1 MISAILRKVYNQQ
14 QRQSLAITASAT
26 MAGVLLLAL
35 LSLIVFILIRGSSY
49 FWPLDI
55 YTISYTDPLDQ
66 STKQAFAQ
74 VRAVSVRAPAILAQS
89 QNTTTKVDTEKE
101 QNWLLSY
108 VDNNRLVVTQTL
120 LFEHQVLSIARN
132 PDVAELNLI
141 NGNTV
146 FANPVSIQLPQ
157 GTIQP
162 ISQLNEVRLEVS
174 LLQQQVDDIRKQ
186 YLSPIHQSLAD
197 LDRLS
202 VSDDAPARLRLTEQF
217 VHYQNTVDQLQQSVG
232 TYQLN
237 AIDAAGVQI
246 SIPLASIQKATFP
259 NQLSS
264 LGKVWASI
272 GRIWLFISDEPKQAN
287 TAGGVFPALFGTILM
302 VFLMT
307 LIVTPFG
314 VLAAVYLSEYAPSGA
329 LTTALRIGV
338 SNMAGVPSIVY
349 GVFGLGF
356 FVYAIG
362 GSIDTLFYSDDL
374 PSPTFG
380 APGLFWAS
388 LTMALLTLPVVVVA
402 TEEGLQRVPRGIRS
416 SSYALGATKIETIW
430 YTVLP
435 IASPGIMTGV
445 ILAIARAA
453 GEVAP
458 LMLVGAVKFAPTL
471 PVDSEF
477 PFLHLERQF
486 MHLGVFIYDGA
497 FHSQTDSKG
506 SSMMFAACL
515 LLLLCVFVL
524 NLIAI
529 NLRSRLRK
537 RYSQV

>member
-1 MISAILRKVYNQQ
+1 M
-14 QRQSLAITASAT
+14 
-26 MAGVLLLAL
+26 GV
-35 LSLIVFILIRGSSY
+35 
-49 FWPLDI
+49 
-55 YTISYTDPLDQ
+55 
-66 STKQAFAQ
+66 
-74 VRAVSVRAPAILAQS
+74 
-89 QNTTTKVDTEKE
+89 TE
-101 QNWLLSY
+101 
-108 VDNNRLVVTQTL
+108 
-120 LFEHQVLSIARN
+120 
-132 PDVAELNLI
+132 
-141 NGNTV
+141 
-146 FANPVSIQLPQ
+146 
-157 GTIQP
+157 
-162 ISQLNEVRLEVS
+162 
-174 LLQQQVDDIRKQ
+174 
-186 YLSPIHQSLAD
+186 
-197 LDRLS
+197 
-202 VSDDAPARLRLTEQF
+202 DAPARTKLSEQF
-217 VHYQNTVDQLQQSVG
+217 FHYQKAIEQLQIKVDA
-232 TYQLN
+232 YQLVVT
-237 AIDAAGVQI
+237 DAEGNQAEM
-246 SIPLASIQKATFP
+246 PLVDIQRITYP
-259 NQLSS
+259 NQLSG
-264 LGKVWASI
+264 LGKLWASI
-272 GRIWLFISDEPKQAN
+272 TRIWVFISDEPKQAN

-314 VLAAVYLSEYAPSGA
+314 VLAAIYLSEYAPNNT

-362 GSIDTLFYSDDL
+362 GSIDSVFYSNDL

-402 TEEGLQRVPRGIRS
+402 TEEGLKRVPRGIRS

-435 IASPGIMTGV
+435 IASPGIMTGI

-471 PVDSEF
+471 PVDGDF
-477 PFLHLERQF
+477 PFLHLDRQF

-537 RYSQV
+537 RYSQG

>member
-1 MISAILRKVYNQQ
+1 MVAIL
-14 QRQSLAITASAT
+14 
-26 MAGVLLLAL
+26 LLTLM
-35 LSLIVFILIRGSSY
+35 SIIGFILIRGSAY

-55 YTISYTDPLDQ
+55 YTLTYANSQTGV
-66 STKQAFAQ
+66 TAQAFAQ
-74 VRAVSVRAPAILAQS
+74 IRDESMRAPLIMQSGEQGAIKQR
-89 QNTTTKVDTEKE
+89 TEE
-101 QNWLLSY
+101 QNWWLSY
-108 VDNNRLVVTQTL
+108 VVEGRVTLSRELLDPANVLSVSKNPNVAEITLTNGETVLANPLFKTPTQT
-120 LFEHQVLSIARN
+120 QRQALSNLQEARVN
-132 PDVAELNLI
+132 VDY
-141 NGNTV
+141 
-146 FANPVSIQLPQ
+146 
-157 GTIQP
+157 
-162 ISQLNEVRLEVS
+162 
-174 LLQQQVDDIRKQ
+174 LQQQIESVRRAH
-186 YLSPIHQSLAD
+186 LSPIHEELAEF
-197 LDRLS
+197 DRLG
-202 VSDDAPARLRLTEQF
+202 VANDAPARVRLTQQF
-217 VHYQNTVDQLQQSVG
+217 YEHQQTIQQYQQQLAQYTLEVVDAQGNVSVLMLSELEHIDFSN
-232 TYQLN
+232 QLN
-237 AIDAAGVQI
+237 
-246 SIPLASIQKATFP
+246 T
-259 NQLSS
+259 
-264 LGKVWASI
+264 LGKVWVSVS
-272 GRIWLFISDEPKQAN
+272 RIWAFLSDEPKQAN

-302 VFLMT
+302 VLLMT

-314 VLAAVYLSEYAPSGA
+314 VLAAIYLSEYAPNNLMTA
-329 LTTALRIGV
+329 ALRIGV

-356 FVYAIG
+356 FIYAIG
-362 GSIDTLFYSDDL
+362 GSIDSLFYADKL

-402 TEEGLQRVPRGIRS
+402 TEEGLQRVPSGIRA

-471 PVDSEF
+471 PVDGEF

-497 FHSQTDSKG
+497 FHSQTDSQG

-515 LLLLCVFVL
+515 LLLLCVFGL

-529 NLRSRLRK
+529 NLRARLRK
-537 RYSQV
+537 RYTQGA